1 MTYNPY
7 LTVSNILDLY
17 IYIHTCF
24 FNSIDPHVS
33 LTFKR
38 LQFAQPVTRAQEPGD
53 NVRTACVN
61 SADGLTVER
70 LGRSNEWYRSLFIYI
85 YETVIPHIFMVI
97 WYI

>member
-1 MTYNPY
+1 MYM
-7 LTVSNILDLY
+7 DLY

-85 YETVIPHIFMVI
+85 YIYETVIPHIFMVI